1 MADKRTAKNI
11 EIERSGLEQFLMTVK
26 DFSKENARY
35 IRISILVFLAIIVL
49 SISLFIYIDSSSS
62 TAFKKYELIIDAYR
76 MNPEDRAVKD
86 KTINDLRE
94 FIKSTRFG
102 HAHKMS
108 FYILGNL
115 LYDDAKY
122 AEAYDMFKTFI
133 KKSSSDEIF
142 VPIAVNKASVC
153 LEEEGKAEEALALLL
168 EFEENNKSSI
178 VMDQILYNAG
188 RLYAVKGDKSKS
200 REYYSRVLTDFPESV
215 FAERARERMFLQ
227 GAVK

>member
-26 DFSKENARY
+26 DFIKGNARF
-35 IRISILVFLAIIVL
+35 IRFAILGL
-49 SISLFIYIDSSSS
+49 SIVIVTAITFFIYTESSASS
-62 TAFKKYELIIDAYR
+62 ALKKYELIVDTYR

-94 FIKSTRFG
+94 LIKSTRFG
-102 HAHKMS
+102 HAHQMS

-122 AEAYDMFKTFI
+122 AEACDMFKTFI

-142 VPIAVNKASVC
+142 IPIAVNKASVC
-153 LEEEGKAEEALALLL
+153 LEEQGKTEEALALLL
-168 EFEENNKSSI
+168 DFEENNKSSI
-178 VMDQILYNAG
+178 VLDQILYNAG
-188 RLYAVKGDKSKS
+188 RLYAAKGDKVKS
-200 REYYSRVLTDFPESV
+200 REYYNKVSANYPDSV
-215 FAERARERMFLQ
+215 FAERARERIFLQ

>member
-26 DFSKENARY
+26 DFIKGNARF
-35 IRISILVFLAIIVL
+35 IRFAILGL
-49 SISLFIYIDSSSS
+49 SIVIVTAITFFIYTESSASS
-62 TAFKKYELIIDAYR
+62 ALKKYELIVDTYR

-94 FIKSTRFG
+94 LIKSTRFG
-102 HAHKMS
+102 HAHQMS

-122 AEAYDMFKTFI
+122 AEACDMFKTFI

-142 VPIAVNKASVC
+142 IPIAVNKASVC
-153 LEEEGKAEEALALLL
+153 LEEQGKTEEALALLL
-168 EFEENNKSSI
+168 DFEENNKSI
-178 VMDQILYNAG
+178 VFFTMVPL
-188 RLYAVKGDKSKS
+188 
-200 REYYSRVLTDFPESV
+200 
-215 FAERARERMFLQ
+215 
-227 GAVK
+227 